1 MLLTPADLTFPT
13 PPETLFGRPGPLVV
27 EVGFGD
33 GRFTAGLAER
43 HPDWNI
49 IGVEVSA
56 ASVKRARSRFLREG
70 VSNVRI
76 YKGNGSFLVRNLVP
90 AHRLHRVY
98 VNFPDPWPRKKHRAN
113 RLLRVPFFELLSTRL
128 ATDGALWLTT
138 DHAEYFHF
146 ALEEAR
152 TTGLYRIEQKP
163 PPPPTL
169 RTKYAQKWLAQ
180 DKPIYHAVFTKTAA
194 ADPIPPDPTYPM
206 HHARLTGPLPDLTS
220 FEKLVHRFDG
230 GTAIVLEAFWR
241 VDHDEL
247 VFVTQVDEGD
257 LIQDFLIEARPDAT
271 GGVFVGVKR
280 FSDPLPTRGVKEAV
294 HCVTEWLAAQGLT
307 VVDRRY

>member
-1 MLLTPADLTFPT
+1 MLLTSADLCFPT
-13 PPETLFGRPGPLVV
+13 PPEQLFGRKGPLVV

-33 GRFTAGLAER
+33 GRFTAGLARR

-70 VSNVRI
+70 ITNVRI
-76 YKGNGSFLVRNLVP
+76 YKGNGSFLVRNIVP
-90 AHRLHRVY
+90 AGRLHRVY
-98 VNFPDPWPRKKHRAN
+98 VNFPDPWPRKKHHAN
-113 RLLRVPFFELLSTRL
+113 RLLRRPFFALLSTRL
-128 ATDGALWLTT
+128 EPDGALWLTT
-138 DHAEYFHF
+138 DHEAYFRF

-152 TTGLYRIEQKP
+152 STGLYRIEQKP

-169 RTKYAQKWLAQ
+169 QTKYAQKWLAQ
-180 DKPIYHAVFTKTAA
+180 DKPIYHAVFTRLAEAA
-194 ADPIPPDPTYPM
+194 PHPPDRLVPM
-206 HHARLTGPLPDLTS
+206 HHARLSGPLPALDAFT
-220 FEKLVHRFDG
+220 KLVHRFDG
-230 GTAIVLEAFWR
+230 GTAVVLEAFRR
-241 VDHDEL
+241 VGRDEV

-257 LIQDFLIEARPDAT
+257 LIQDLLIEARPDAD
-271 GGVFVGVKR
+271 GGLFVGVKR
-280 FSDPLPTRGVKEAV
+280 FGDPLPTRGVREAV